1 MVGGHSMTWKT
12 CKQPWNEP
20 VCLGCM
26 SNRMVTENPNPD
38 HDITGKPVVC
48 SDENHEPP
56 TVVCSEQ
63 TTHPRFSRENQNLI
77 LEDVSHD

>member
-26 SNRMVTENPNPD
+26 SNRMVIGDPGHFKFATRKPCVKGAA
-38 HDITGKPVVC
+38 GKGFMGLPGSLRTQGPSTC
-48 SDENHEPP
+48 ISCDSCLG
-56 TVVCSEQ
+56 T
-63 TTHPRFSRENQNLI
+63 
-77 LEDVSHD
+77 